1 MQKVGKKNGED
12 SSHAEEEVEVAAAA
26 KEGRVDCSAP
36 GSTTGLDYWP
46 LLEKPASVEVRC
58 RSAWLYSR
66 VFGDHIREQKAMPS
80 VSTSCMSTWVSMG
93 IMTSA
98 SLLGSLA
105 AAAARSSSKY
115 CR

>member
-1 MQKVGKKNGED
+1 MVQKFGKKNGED
-12 SSHAEEEVEVAAAA
+12 SPHADKVES
-26 KEGRVDCSAP
+26 KGYN
-36 GSTTGLDYWP
+36 GGLDYWP
-46 LLEKPASVEVRC
+46 LLV
-58 RSAWLYSR
+58 YSLSK
-66 VFGDHIREQKAMPS
+66 DHIREQKAMPS

-105 AAAARSSSKY
+105 AARSSSKY

>member
-12 SSHAEEEVEVAAAA
+12 SPHAEEVEVAAAA